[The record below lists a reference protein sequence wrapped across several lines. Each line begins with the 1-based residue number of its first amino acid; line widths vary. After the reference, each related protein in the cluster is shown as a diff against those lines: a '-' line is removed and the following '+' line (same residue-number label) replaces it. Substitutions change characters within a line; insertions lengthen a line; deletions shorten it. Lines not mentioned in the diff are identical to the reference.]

1 MKKLLFAIA
10 LAFAVSSVSACAA
23 ETKYEMYYEKM
34 PEGMEWDDIYRLVA
48 VDKTTGKVIPI
59 SDCSTSGCGYAYVPE
74 GTEISFEKREEI
86 KFIDIPE
93 HGTPA
98 GLDDLSRRGVFSG
111 DENGNFNE
119 NEILTRAQ
127 MTALLARIIGAD
139 GETPGDMPFTDVPQN
154 SWFASPVYALYK
166 RGIVAGDEL
175 FNPNRP
181 VTREELV
188 TMEYRIIK
196 ELGGNIEESAE
207 TPEGYKDFDAVSDY
221 AKSAYAAM
229 DASEYTF
236 PSDYEIIGPYI
247 DEYGNWY
254 DTLNDP
260 RLLDP
265 QNTVSRG
272 DAAMYLDYCLIIDFI
287 RNNAPAIPTEAAAA
301 FGLDK
306 EMPRVT
312 GSTSSYPITESL
324 YGALFENY
332 RNHPMFP
339 KSHDKTIESY
349 KLLIDGK
356 TDVILVP
363 DPSSEVKE
371 LSEEKG
377 VELEYIPIANEALVF
392 FTASDNP
399 AENLTSEDIE
409 RIYIDNSIT
418 NWNEIGGSDAGFTPF
433 CRNNDSGSHAQME
446 QFFLKGRE
454 INENI
459 RREHISL
466 SMSSILTEVQA
477 YNIHNPG
484 SYALG
489 YSMYYYFENAK
500 WVLGTDES
508 LKLLSIDGVKP
519 TAEGLSDGSYPLAT
533 HYFAV
538 IRKDEP
544 ENSPARR
551 LAAFLTSEAGQVC
564 ISNAGFGAIVK

>member
-1 MKKLLFAIA
+1 MKKILTAAAAILILTA
-10 LAFAVSSVSACAA
+10 SSVYAA
-23 ETKYEMYYEKM
+23 DTNYVMKYENFGDATWNEVYKIV
-34 PEGMEWDDIYRLVA
+34 G
-48 VDKTTGKVIPI
+48 VDKATGKVIPV
-59 SDCSTSGCGYAYVPE
+59 SGFGSGNYGYAYVPE
-74 GTEISFEKREEI
+74 GTEISFEQREEI
-86 KFIDIPE
+86 EFNDMTE

-98 GLDDLSRRGVFSG
+98 GLDDLSRRGVFAG

-175 FNPNRP
+175 FNPDRP

-207 TPEGYKDFDAVSDY
+207 APEDFKDFDAVSDY

-229 DASEYTF
+229 DASEYNVPF
-236 PSDYEIIGPYI
+236 DYDAFEPYI
-247 DEYGNWY
+247 DEYGNFY

-260 RLLDP
+260 CLLNP
-265 QNTVSRG
+265 QNAISRG
-272 DAAMYLDYCLIIDFI
+272 EAAEYLDRFFMLDFI
-287 RNNAPAIPTEAAAA
+287 WNNAPAIPTDAAAA

-312 GSTSSYPITESL
+312 GSTSSYPITDSL

-399 AENLTSEDIE
+399 AENLTSADIE
-409 RIYIDNSIT
+409 RIYIDNSVT

-489 YSMYYYFENAK
+489 YSMYYYFENTK
-500 WVLGTDES
+500 RVLGMDES
-508 LKLLSIDGVKP
+508 LKLLSVDGAKP
-519 TAEGLSDGSYPLAT
+519 TAESLADGSYPLAT

-544 ENSPARR
+544 ENSPARK
-551 LAAFLTSEAGQVC
+551 LAAFLTSEGGQIC
-564 ISNAGFGAIVK
+564 ISTAGFGARVK

>member
-1 MKKLLFAIA
+1 MKKILTAAAAILMLTA
-10 LAFAVSSVSACAA
+10 SSAYAASAN
-23 ETKYEMYYEKM
+23 YVMNYEKM
-34 PEGMEWDDIYRLVA
+34 PEGMEWDDIYKLAA
-48 VDKTTGKVIPI
+48 VDKATGKVIPI
-59 SDCSTSGCGYAYVPE
+59 SDCTSGYGYAYVPE

-86 KFIDIPE
+86 KFNDIPE
-93 HGTPA
+93 YGEPA
-98 GLDDLSRRGVFSG
+98 RLDNLSRRGVFTG

-154 SWFASPVYALYK
+154 SWLASPVYALYK

-175 FNPNRP
+175 FNPDRP

-207 TPEGYKDFDAVSDY
+207 MSEGYKDFDAVSDY
-221 AKSAYAAM
+221 AKSAYSAM

-236 PSDYEIIGPYI
+236 PSDYEIIEPYI
-247 DEYGNWY
+247 DEYGNFY
-254 DTLNDP
+254 ETLNDP
-260 RLLDP
+260 RLLNP
-265 QNTVSRG
+265 QSTVTRG
-272 DAAMYLDYCLIIDFI
+272 DAAMYLDDCLISDFI
-287 RNNAPAIPTEAAAA
+287 RNNAPAIPTDAAAA

-306 EMPRVT
+306 EMPRIT

-324 YGALFENY
+324 YGAMFDNY

-363 DPSSEVKE
+363 DPNSEVKE

-399 AENLTSEDIE
+399 AENLTSADIE
-409 RIYIDNSIT
+409 WIYIDNSVT

-459 RREHISL
+459 RREHMSL
-466 SMSSILTEVQA
+466 AMSSILTEVEA
-477 YNIHNPG
+477 YNAHNPG

-489 YSMYYYFENAK
+489 YSMYYYFENTK
-500 WVLGTDES
+500 RVLGMDES
-508 LKLLSIDGVKP
+508 LKLLSVDGVKP
-519 TAEGLSDGSYPLAT
+519 TEESLLDGSYPLAT

-551 LAAFLTSEAGQVC
+551 LAAFLTSEAGQIC
-564 ISNAGFGAIVK
+564 ISNAGFGVRVK